1 MIQFVLFSTGHVSYK
16 IPHVFFPSI
25 NEPRDTV
32 GSASILWAAHQFF
45 HQFFFLIILFYF
57 NSLLSPA
64 LFFTIIT
71 ADFPFRFKR
80 CSSTEKFPG
89 RLLSSKRHIN
99 QDRTDVRLVFT
110 ALWAILYRVTH
121 NDRVIVL
128 PKITTPLFYHSCNW
142 WLQN

>member
-1 MIQFVLFSTGHVSYK
+1 MNL
-16 IPHVFFPSI
+16 
-25 NEPRDTV
+25 E
-32 GSASILWAAHQFF
+32 ILWAAHQYCGQRINFSIN
-45 HQFFFLIILFYF
+45 FFLIILFYF
-57 NSLLSPA
+57 NFLLSPA

-128 PKITTPLFYHSCNW
+128 PKITTPLFYHSYNW
-142 WLQN
+142 WLQNQRRSLGQTVFRRGSEK

>member
-25 NEPRDTV
+25 NEPRDIV
-32 GSASILWAAHQFF
+32 GSASILWAAHQYCGQRINFSINF
-45 HQFFFLIILFYF
+45 FFFLIILFYF
-57 NSLLSPA
+57 NFLLSPA

-110 ALWAILYRVTH
+110 AL
-121 NDRVIVL
+121 
-128 PKITTPLFYHSCNW
+128 
-142 WLQN
+142 